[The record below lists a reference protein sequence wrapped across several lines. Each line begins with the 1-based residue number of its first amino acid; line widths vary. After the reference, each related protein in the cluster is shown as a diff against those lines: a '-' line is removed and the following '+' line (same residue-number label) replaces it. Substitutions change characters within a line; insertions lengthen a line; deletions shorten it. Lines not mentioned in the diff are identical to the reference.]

1 MAHESSC
8 EDIIWN
14 IDFINQVGSSY
25 KIIGWIASKTSKIIG
40 LQLNKQNISYDVI
53 DRPDVKNVYPFLQTS
68 HVGVEFIINKED
80 IKKSL
85 QIIVKGDVIAKVYN
99 IGSLEHWFVI
109 KSGFTNASK
118 SLIIVDNFY
127 NDPDIIRDYVIKK
140 VKFDYSEY
148 HTGKRSLDRFILEG
162 TKEKFEE
169 LLGCPILNWNHPNY
183 ANGKFQYC
191 TSYDHVVYHID
202 TQNYAAM
209 VYLTPDAPLQTG
221 TASYR
226 SKLTGATRFDNGET
240 GELYQKTFKG
250 VSNELN
256 FYDKTS
262 WEEVDRVANVY
273 NRLVMFDSKRLHS
286 ATEYFGDA
294 LENARLFHLFFFDI

>member
-1 MAHESSC
+1 MAHESLHN
-8 EDIIWN
+8 DILWH
-14 IDFINQVGSSY
+14 IDLIQPIESSY
-25 KIIGWIASKTSKIIG
+25 KVVGWVTHKTLEIIG
-40 LQLNKQNISYDVI
+40 LQLNNKNIIYNI
-53 DRPDVKNVYPFLQTS
+53 INRPDVKSVYPFIPTS
-68 HVGVEFIINKED
+68 DVGFEFVINKED
-80 IKKSL
+80 IDKPFQVIIKTDIGLVQTIGTLKS
-85 QIIVKGDVIAKVYN
+85 
-99 IGSLEHWFVI
+99 WFVK
-109 KSGFTNASK
+109 KSGFTNAPK
-118 SLIIVDNFY
+118 SLIVVDNFY
-127 NDPDIIRDYVIKK
+127 NDPDIIRDYAIKNME
-140 VKFDYSEY
+140 FDYSDY
-148 HTGKRSLDRFILEG
+148 HTGRRTVERFILDG

-169 LLGCPILNWNHPNY
+169 LLGTPILNWNSPVY

-191 TSYDHVVYHID
+191 TSYDRVVYHID

-226 SKLTGATRFDNGET
+226 SKLTGATRFENGEE

-256 FYDKTS
+256 FYDKSS
-262 WEEVDRVANVY
+262 WEEIDRVANVY
-273 NRLVMFDSKRLHS
+273 NRLVMFDAKRLHS

>member
-1 MAHESSC
+1 MAHESNN
-8 EDIIWN
+8 EN
-14 IDFINQVGSSY
+14 ILWYIDSIQPLGNTY
-25 KIIGWIASKTSKIIG
+25 KVTGWIAHKTSEITSLLLGGQDIKYSI
-40 LQLNKQNISYDVI
+40 VH
-53 DRPDVKNVYPFLQTS
+53 RPDVKTVYPSFDVLGFNFT
-68 HVGVEFIINKED
+68 VNKDD
-80 IKKSL
+80 IKKPIS
-85 QIIVKGDVIAKVYN
+85 VISKKEITNN
-99 IGSLEHWFVI
+99 IGNLEAQYI
-109 KSGFTNASK
+109 LKSGFTNAPK
-118 SLIIVDNFY
+118 SLVVVDNFY
-127 NDPDIIRDYVIKK
+127 SDPDMIRDYVIKNIE
-140 VKFDYSEY
+140 FDFSTY
-148 HTGKRSLDRFILEG
+148 HTGRRSLNRFILDG

-169 LLGCPILNWNHPNY
+169 LLGRPILNWNHPTY

-191 TSYDHVVYHID
+191 TSYDRVVYHID

-256 FYDKTS
+256 FYDKSS
-262 WEEVDRVANVY
+262 WEEIDRVANVY

>member
-1 MAHESSC
+1 MAHESNN
-8 EDIIWN
+8 ENVLWY
-14 IDFINQVGSSY
+14 IDSINPNGVTY
-25 KIIGWIASKTSKIIG
+25 EVVGWISHKISEILSLSLG
-40 LQLNKQNISYDVI
+40 DQDIKYSIVH
-53 DRPDVKNVYPFLQTS
+53 RPDVKQVYPSFNTF
-68 HVGVEFIINKED
+68 GFKFTANKDD
-80 IKKSL
+80 IKKPINIHL
-85 QIIVKGDVIAKVYN
+85 KNEIIYNVGNLESQVI
-99 IGSLEHWFVI
+99 L
-109 KSGFTNASK
+109 KSGFTNSPK
-118 SLIIVDNFY
+118 SLVIVDNFY
-127 NDPDIIRDYVIKK
+127 NDPDTIRDYVIKN
-140 VKFDYSEY
+140 VKFDFSTY
-148 HTGKRSLDRFILEG
+148 HTGRRSLDRFILEG

-169 LLGCPILNWNHPNY
+169 LLDRPILNWNHPTY

-191 TSYDHVVYHID
+191 TSQDRVVYHID

-256 FYDKTS
+256 FYDKST
-262 WEEVDRVANVY
+262 WEEVDRIANVY
-273 NRLVMFDSKRLHS
+273 NRLVMFDAKRLHS

>member
-1 MAHESSC
+1 MAHESNN
-8 EDIIWN
+8 EYVLWH
-14 IDFINQVGSSY
+14 IDSIELIGNTY
-25 KIIGWIASKTSKIIG
+25 KITGWIAHRVSEITG
-40 LQLNKQNISYDVI
+40 LLLGDQSITYDII
-53 DRPDVKNVYPFLQTS
+53 DRLDVRSVYPLF
-68 HVGVEFIINKED
+68 
-80 IKKSL
+80 KSL
-85 QIIVKGDVIAKVYN
+85 GFKFTVSKDDFRKPIGITLSNETISN
-99 IGSLEHWFVI
+99 IGSLEPWIV
-109 KSGFTNASK
+109 KQSGFTNAPK
-118 SLIIVDNFY
+118 SLVVVDNFY
-127 NDPDIIRDYVIKK
+127 NDPDMIRDYVIKN
-140 VKFDYSEY
+140 VAFDYSGY
-148 HTGKRSLDRFILEG
+148 HTGRRSLDRFILDG

-169 LLGCPILNWNHPNY
+169 LLGCPILNWNHPTY

-250 VSNELN
+250 VSNDLN

>member
-1 MAHESSC
+1 MAHESNN
-8 EDIIWN
+8 EN
-14 IDFINQVGSSY
+14 ILWYIDSINPFRDTGNNY
-25 KIIGWIASKTSKIIG
+25 KVTGWVIHKTSKIIG
-40 LQLNKQNISYDVI
+40 LVLDNQIVSFTPI
-53 DRPDVKNVYPFLQTS
+53 DRPDVKSVYPSFNCL
-68 HVGVEFIINKED
+68 GFEFIITKND
-80 IKKSL
+80 IKKPINVIL
-85 QIIVKGDVIAKVYN
+85 ENNNIVSN
-99 IGSLEHWFVI
+99 IGTLETVFVL
-109 KSGFTNASK
+109 KSGFTNAPK
-118 SLIIVDNFY
+118 SLVVVDDFY
-127 NDPDIIRDYVIKK
+127 NEPDAIRDYAIKNIA
-140 VKFDYSEY
+140 FDFSTY
-148 HTGKRSLDRFILEG
+148 HTGRRSLDRFILDG

-169 LLGCPILNWNHPNY
+169 ILGRPIYNWNHPEY

-191 TSYDHVVYHID
+191 TSYDRVVYHID

-262 WEEVDRVANVY
+262 WEEIDRVANVY

>member
-1 MAHESSC
+1 MAHESNN
-8 EDIIWN
+8 EN
-14 IDFINQVGSSY
+14 ILWYIDSIQLLGNTY
-25 KIIGWIASKTSKIIG
+25 KVTGWIAHKTSEITSLLLGSQDIKYSIV
-40 LQLNKQNISYDVI
+40 Y
-53 DRPDVKNVYPFLQTS
+53 RPDVKAVYPSFDVLGFS
-68 HVGVEFIINKED
+68 FDVNKGYSKTP
-80 IKKSL
+80 IS
-85 QIIVKGDVIAKVYN
+85 VISRNEITNN
-99 IGSLEHWFVI
+99 IGNLESWIVS
-109 KSGFTNASK
+109 KSGFTNAPK
-118 SLIIVDNFY
+118 SLVVVDNFY
-127 NDPDIIRDYVIKK
+127 NDPDMIRDYVIKNIA
-140 VKFDYSEY
+140 FDYSGY
-148 HTGKRSLDRFILEG
+148 HTGRRSLDRFILEG

-169 LLGCPILNWNHPNY
+169 LLGRPILNWNHPNY

-226 SKLTGATRFDNGET
+226 SKLTGATRFDDGET

>member
-1 MAHESSC
+1 MAHESNN
-8 EDIIWN
+8 EN
-14 IDFINQVGSSY
+14 ILWYIDSIQPLGNTY
-25 KIIGWIASKTSKIIG
+25 KVTGWISHKTSEITSLLLGDQDIKYSII
-40 LQLNKQNISYDVI
+40 N
-53 DRPDVKNVYPFLQTS
+53 RPDVKAVYPSFDILGFSFTIS
-68 HVGVEFIINKED
+68 ED
-80 IKKSL
+80 NIKKPIS
-85 QIIVKGDVIAKVYN
+85 VISKNEITNN
-99 IGSLEHWFVI
+99 IGSLESWFII
-109 KSGFTNASK
+109 KSGFTNAPK
-118 SLIIVDNFY
+118 SLIVVDNFY
-127 NDPDIIRDYVIKK
+127 NDPDAIRDYVIKNIE
-140 VKFDYSEY
+140 FDFSTY
-148 HTGKRSLDRFILEG
+148 HTGRRSLNRFILEG

-169 LLGCPILNWNHPNY
+169 LLGRPVLNWNYPTY

-191 TSYDHVVYHID
+191 TSHDRVVYHID

-250 VSNELN
+250 VSNDLN

-262 WEEVDRVANVY
+262 WEEVDRIANVY

>member
-1 MAHESSC
+1 MAHESSHK
-8 EDIIWN
+8 DILWH
-14 IDFINQVGSSY
+14 IDSMQLIDSHYRV
-25 KIIGWIASKTSKIIG
+25 IGWVAHKTTRIIG
-40 LQLNKQNISYDVI
+40 LQLDNQKI
-53 DRPDVKNVYPFLQTS
+53 DYKIINRPDVVASYPTFPTSEVGIEFMIHKNDISKSFNVILDGVVNLVCT
-68 HVGVEFIINKED
+68 VGVIEPWVV
-80 IKKSL
+80 L
-85 QIIVKGDVIAKVYN
+85 
-99 IGSLEHWFVI
+99 
-109 KSGFTNASK
+109 KSGFTNAPK
-118 SLIIVDNFY
+118 SLVIVDNFY
-127 NDPDIIRDYVIKK
+127 NDPDLVRNYAINHI
-140 VKFDYSEY
+140 KFDFSTY
-148 HTGKRSLDRFILEG
+148 HTGRRSLDRFILDG

-169 LLGCPILNWNHPNY
+169 ILDRPIHNWNHPEY

-191 TSYDHVVYHID
+191 TSYDRVVYHID

-240 GELYQKTFKG
+240 GEIYEKTFKG

-262 WEEVDRVANVY
+262 WEEVDRIANVY
-273 NRLVMFDSKRLHS
+273 NRLVMFDAKRLHS

>member
-1 MAHESSC
+1 MLHTSLH
-8 EDIIWN
+8 EDILWN
-14 IDFINQVGSSY
+14 IDSIIPIGSSY
-25 KIIGWIASKTSKIIG
+25 KVTGWVAHKTEKISS
-40 LQLNKQNISYDVI
+40 LQLDNQDISYTII
-53 DRPDVKNVYPFLQTS
+53 DRPDVKETYPTLPTS
-68 HVGVEFIINKED
+68 MVGFEFNINKED
-80 IKKSL
+80 IKKTL
-85 QIIVKGDVIAKVYN
+85 HVVIKGIINAIYVV
-99 IGSLEHWFVI
+99 GSIEPWFVS
-109 KSGFTNASK
+109 KSGFTNSPK
-118 SLIIVDNFY
+118 SLIVVDNFY
-127 NDPDIIRDYVIKK
+127 NDPDLIRNYVINNIQ
-140 VKFDYSEY
+140 FDYSNY
-148 HTGKRSLDRFILEG
+148 HTGRRSINRFILDG

-169 LLGCPILNWNHPNY
+169 ILGRPILNWNHPEY

-191 TSYDHVVYHID
+191 TSYDRVVYHID

-240 GELYQKTFKG
+240 GELYTKTFKG

-262 WEEVDRVANVY
+262 WEEIDRVANVY
-273 NRLVMFDSKRLHS
+273 NRLVMFDAKRLHS

>member
-1 MAHESSC
+1 MAHESSHN
-8 EDIIWN
+8 DVLWH
-14 IDFINQVGSSY
+14 IDSIQPIRSSY
-25 KIIGWIASKTSKIIG
+25 KIAGWISHKTSDITG
-40 LQLNKQNISYDVI
+40 LLLGGQNISYI
-53 DRPDVKNVYPFLQTS
+53 TINRPDVKAVYPLFIPL
-68 HVGVEFIINKED
+68 GFEFTVSKND
-80 IKKSL
+80 IKKPISVVL
-85 QIIVKGDVIAKVYN
+85 KNETIDN
-99 IGSLEHWFVI
+99 IGSLEPWII
-109 KSGFTNASK
+109 KKLGFTNAPK
-118 SLIIVDNFY
+118 SLIVVDNFY
-127 NDPDIIRDYVIKK
+127 NDPDMIRDYVIKSIP
-140 VKFDYSEY
+140 FDYSEY
-148 HTGKRSLDRFILEG
+148 HTGRRSLDRFILDG

-169 LLGCPILNWNHPNY
+169 LLGRPILNWNHPAY

-262 WEEVDRVANVY
+262 WEEVDRIANVY

>member
-1 MAHESSC
+1 MAHESNN
-8 EDIIWN
+8 ENVLWY
-14 IDFINQVGSSY
+14 IDSISPNGATYEVA
-25 KIIGWIASKTSKIIG
+25 GWISHKTSEIISLSLG
-40 LQLNKQNISYDVI
+40 DKDIKYSIVH
-53 DRPDVKNVYPFLQTS
+53 RPDVKQVYPFFNSFGFKFTT
-68 HVGVEFIINKED
+68 NKDD
-80 IKKSL
+80 IKKPINVHL
-85 QIIVKGDVIAKVYN
+85 KNEIIYNVGNLESQVI
-99 IGSLEHWFVI
+99 L
-109 KSGFTNASK
+109 KSGFTNSPK
-118 SLIIVDNFY
+118 SLVIVDNFY
-127 NDPDIIRDYVIKK
+127 NDPDMIRDYVIKN
-140 VKFDYSEY
+140 VAFDFSTY
-148 HTGKRSLDRFILEG
+148 HTGRRSLDRFILEG

-169 LLGCPILNWNHPNY
+169 LLGRPILNWNHPTY

-191 TSYDHVVYHID
+191 TSQDRVVYHID

-256 FYDKTS
+256 FYDKST
-262 WEEVDRVANVY
+262 WEEVDRIANVY
-273 NRLVMFDSKRLHS
+273 NRLVMFDAKRLHS